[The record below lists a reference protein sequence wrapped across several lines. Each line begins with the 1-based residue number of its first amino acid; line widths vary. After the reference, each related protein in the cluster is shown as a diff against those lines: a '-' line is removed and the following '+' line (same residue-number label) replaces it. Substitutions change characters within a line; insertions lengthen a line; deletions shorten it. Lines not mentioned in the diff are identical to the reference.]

1 MAWGLCHVC
10 QQTHCFRV
18 FSGSQTTPN
27 KKREEIT
34 MSNTENETT
43 SGVPAAESAKP
54 AGGAPSGERVFTQ
67 AEVNSFLASEKR
79 SWEKKH
85 ADYEDLKAKVAQF
98 ESQKSA
104 SLSETE
110 RLQQQVSQLEE
121 RYQASMRAKVA
132 AEFGMPLELVTG
144 RTEEEC
150 QAQGEAFKKILA
162 EAKPK
167 GPASSVL
174 GNPTKGTPA
183 LNSTQ
188 LEDDLRAKLGI

>member
-1 MAWGLCHVC
+1 
-10 QQTHCFRV
+10 
-18 FSGSQTTPN
+18 
-27 KKREEIT
+27 
-34 MSNTENETT
+34 MSNTGNETT
-43 SGVPAAESAKP
+43 SGAPAAESAKP
-54 AGGAPSGERVFTQ
+54 TGEAQSGERMFTQ
-67 AEVNSFLASEKR
+67 TELDSFLANEKR
-79 SWEKKH
+79 SWKKKY
-85 ADYEDLKAKVAQF
+85 ADYDELKAKVAEF

-104 SLSETE
+104 NLSETE
-110 RLQQQVSQLEE
+110 KLQKQITQLEE
-121 RYQASMRAKVA
+121 QYSQSMRAKVA

-144 RTEEEC
+144 QTEEEC

-188 LEDDLRAKLGI
+188 LEDDLRTKLGI

>member
-1 MAWGLCHVC
+1 
-10 QQTHCFRV
+10 
-18 FSGSQTTPN
+18 
-27 KKREEIT
+27 
-34 MSNTENETT
+34 MSNTGNETD
-43 SGVPAAESAKP
+43 SAAPAAVSAKP
-54 AGGAPSGERVFTQ
+54 TGEVPSGERVFTQ
-67 AEVNSFLASEKR
+67 AEVNSFLANEKR

-85 ADYEDLKAKVAQF
+85 ADYEDLKAKVAEF

-104 SLSETE
+104 NLSETE
-110 RLQQQVSQLEE
+110 KLQQQVTQLEE
-121 RYQASMRAKVA
+121 RYLASMRAKVA

-144 RTEEEC
+144 QTEEEC
-150 QAQGEAFKKILA
+150 QAQGEAFQKILA